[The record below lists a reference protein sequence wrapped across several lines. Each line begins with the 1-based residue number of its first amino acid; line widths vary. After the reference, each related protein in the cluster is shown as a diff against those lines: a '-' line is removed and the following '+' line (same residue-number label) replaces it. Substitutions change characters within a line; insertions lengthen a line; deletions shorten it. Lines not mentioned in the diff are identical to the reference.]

1 MKKIQVVAVSE
12 FSTLVRSKAFL
23 ISLILMP
30 VLTGGSIY
38 LARATRNTTDDRV
51 RRFAIVDYSG
61 TFGESIRAAAAA
73 RAAAG
78 MTAPGGGRFEPVDV
92 PVDGRTV
99 EQVRLE
105 LSDRIR
111 AKELFAF
118 VEIPA
123 DVLSPESAS
132 EIQYYS
138 DSPSYVLLPQWLRA
152 TVNQAVVAERFRA
165 AAVDPQVV
173 SRLTRPA
180 SMSNLGLLQRDA
192 DGAVKPAE
200 RVDEIRAFAVP
211 GAMLLLMYIT
221 VMSSAPQL
229 LNSVMEEKMSRISEV
244 LIGSVTPFELMM
256 GKLLGCMS
264 VSMLLAALYAS
275 GGLVVAGYWGHAG
288 AVTPG
293 MLAWFALFLAMGV
306 LIFGSIFIA
315 IGAACND
322 LKDTQSMIT
331 PVMILIVLPLVT
343 WSAVIR
349 APDSTLSVVLSM
361 LPTSAP
367 FLMLLRI
374 AIQPGPPLWQVLA
387 SVLIVA
393 TATVLAVW
401 AAGRIFRT
409 GILMQ
414 GKSATFGEMIR
425 WVRAG

>member
-1 MKKIQVVAVSE
+1 MNKILTVASSE
-12 FSTLVRSKAFL
+12 FGTLVRSRAFL
-23 ISLILMP
+23 VSLFLMP
-30 VLTGGSIY
+30 VLMAGSIY
-38 LARATRNTTDDRV
+38 LARATRNTTDDV
-51 RRFAIVDYSG
+51 NRRFAIVDHSG
-61 TFGESIRAAAAA
+61 ALAGLVTAAAEARNASGAA
-73 RAAAG
+73 S
-78 MTAPGGGRFEPVDV
+78 GRFDPVVVEPQN
-92 PVDGRTV
+92 RTAGDL
-99 EQVRLE
+99 RLE

-111 AKELFAF
+111 DKDLFAF

-123 DVLSPESAS
+123 
-132 EIQYYS
+132 EIMNPDAGAEIRYYS
-138 DSPSYVLLPQWLRA
+138 NSPSHTALPQWLRS
-152 TVNQAVVAERFRA
+152 TINQGVIAQRFRS

-180 SMSNLGLLQRDA
+180 AMNQLGLFERETS
-192 DGAVKPAE
+192 GGVKAAE
-200 RVDEIRAFAVP
+200 EIDQIRAFAVP
-211 GAMLLLMYIT
+211 GVLLLLMYIT

-256 GKLLGCMS
+256 GKLLGCVS
-264 VSMLLAALYAS
+264 VSFLLAALYAG
-275 GGLVVAGYWGHAG
+275 GGLVVASYWGYG
-288 AVTPG
+288 SSITVE
-293 MLAWFALFLAMGV
+293 MLLWFAAFLIMAV
-306 LIFGSIFIA
+306 LIFGSIFVA

-331 PVMILIVLPLVT
+331 PVMILVILPLVT

-374 AIQPGPPLWQVLA
+374 AIQPGPPLWQVLVSFA
-387 SVLIVA
+387 IVVA
-393 TATVLAVW
+393 ATVVVVW

-414 GKSATFGEMIR
+414 GKSASFSEMLR
-425 WVRAG
+425 WVKAG

>member
-1 MKKIQVVAVSE
+1 MNKIFTVASSE
-12 FSTLVRSKAFL
+12 FSTLVRSRAFL
-23 ISLILMP
+23 ISLFLMP
-30 VLTGGSIY
+30 VLMAGSIY
-38 LARATRNTTDDRV
+38 LARATRNTTDDV
-51 RRFAIVDYSG
+51 NRRFAIVDHSGALSAMVKAAAEARNASG
-61 TFGESIRAAAAA
+61 TAS
-73 RAAAG
+73 
-78 MTAPGGGRFEPVDV
+78 GRFEPVV
-92 PVDGRTV
+92 VEPQGRTP
-99 EQVRLE
+99 EAVRLE

-111 AKELFAF
+111 EKDLFAF
-118 VEIPA
+118 IEIPA
-123 DVLSPESAS
+123 GILNPDAKE
-132 EIQYYS
+132 EIRYYS
-138 DSPSYVLLPQWLRA
+138 NSPSHTALPQWVR
-152 TVNQAVVAERFRA
+152 TTINQGVIAQRFRA

-180 SMSNLGLLQRDA
+180 SMNQLGLVERDTA
-192 DGAVKPAE
+192 GGVKAAE
-200 RVDEIRAFAVP
+200 QIDQVRAFAVP
-211 GAMLLLMYIT
+211 GVMLLLMYIT

-256 GKLLGCMS
+256 GKLLGCVS
-264 VSMLLAALYAS
+264 VSFLLAALYAG
-275 GGLVVAGYWGHAG
+275 GGLVVANYWGYG
-288 AVTPG
+288 SSISVE
-293 MLAWFALFLAMGV
+293 MLLWFAAFLVMAV
-306 LIFGSIFIA
+306 LIFGSIFVA

-331 PVMILIVLPLVT
+331 PVMILVVLPLVT

-374 AIQPGPPLWQVLA
+374 AIQPGPPLWQVLL
-387 SVLIVA
+387 SFTIVVA
-393 TATVLAVW
+393 ATVVVVW

-414 GKSATFGEMIR
+414 GKSASFGEMLR